1 MLRGRLLTVLTVMA
15 ALAMLTSLYLALV
28 WVPTERTMGVIQRV
42 FYFHVPSA
50 WVAFLA
56 FAIAAVAGLLF
67 LSRRQERWDRVEV
80 SSIELGIVF
89 SGVALVTGSIWAR
102 PIWNT
107 WWTWDPRLTTTLI
120 MWIYYVASMLLR
132 QMVDN
137 PERSARF
144 GAVLAIIGFVNV
156 PLVFL
161 TIRLW
166 RTIHPVLF
174 TTEGFGL
181 APEMLVTLMV
191 SLGAFTLLYFC
202 LLTVAVRVGSLQAHV
217 ARLKDHYLSDY
228 GPWL

>member
-1 MLRGRLLTVLTVMA
+1 MSRDRLLTVLIMLTT
-15 ALAMLTSLYLALV
+15 LAMLASLYLVLV
-28 WVPTERTMGVIQRV
+28 WVPTEKTMGVIQRV

-56 FAIAAVAGLLF
+56 FAVAAVAALLF
-67 LSRRQERWDRVEV
+67 LARRQEHWDRVEV
-80 SSIELGIVF
+80 ASLELGIVF
-89 SGVALVTGSIWAR
+89 STVALITGSIWAR

-107 WWTWDPRLTTTLI
+107 WWTWDPRLTTTLV
-120 MWIYYVASMLLR
+120 MWIYYVASLLLR
-132 QMVDN
+132 QMVDS

-144 GAVLAIIGFVNV
+144 GAVLAIVGFVNV

-181 APEMLVTLMV
+181 APEMLLTLLI
-191 SLGAFTLLYFC
+191 SLGTFTLLYFC
-202 LLTVAVRVGSLQAHV
+202 LLTARVRLESLQA
-217 ARLKDHYLSDY
+217 RLAQLRDQYLSE
-228 GPWL
+228 

>member
-1 MLRGRLLTVLTVMA
+1 MTVLIMLTT
-15 ALAMLTSLYLALV
+15 LAMLASLYLVLV
-28 WVPTERTMGVIQRV
+28 WVPTEKTMGVIQRV

-56 FAIAAVAGLLF
+56 FAVAAVAALLF
-67 LSRRQERWDRVEV
+67 LARRQEHWDRVEV
-80 SSIELGIVF
+80 ASLELGIVF
-89 SGVALVTGSIWAR
+89 STVALITGSIWAR

-107 WWTWDPRLTTTLI
+107 WWTWDPRLTTTLV
-120 MWIYYVASMLLR
+120 MWIYYVASLLLR
-132 QMVDN
+132 QMVDS

-144 GAVLAIIGFVNV
+144 GAVLAIVGFVNV

-181 APEMLVTLMV
+181 APEMLLTLLI
-191 SLGAFTLLYFC
+191 SLGTFTLLYFC
-202 LLTVAVRVGSLQAHV
+202 LLTARVRLESLQA
-217 ARLKDHYLSDY
+217 RLAQLRDQYLSE
-228 GPWL
+228 

>member
-1 MLRGRLLTVLTVMA
+1 MLTT
-15 ALAMLTSLYLALV
+15 LAMLASLYLVLV
-28 WVPTERTMGVIQRV
+28 WVPTEKTMGVIQRV

-56 FAIAAVAGLLF
+56 FAVAAVAALLF
-67 LSRRQERWDRVEV
+67 LARRQEHWDRVEV
-80 SSIELGIVF
+80 ASLELGIVF
-89 SGVALVTGSIWAR
+89 STVALITGSIWAR

-107 WWTWDPRLTTTLI
+107 WWTWDPRLTTTLV
-120 MWIYYVASMLLR
+120 MWIYYVASLLLR
-132 QMVDN
+132 QMVDS

-144 GAVLAIIGFVNV
+144 GAVLAIVGFVNV

-181 APEMLVTLMV
+181 APEMLLTLLI
-191 SLGAFTLLYFC
+191 SLGTFTLLYFC
-202 LLTVAVRVGSLQAHV
+202 LLTVRVRLESLQA
-217 ARLKDHYLSDY
+217 RLAQLRDQYLSE
-228 GPWL
+228 

>member
-1 MLRGRLLTVLTVMA
+1 VSRDRLLTVLIMLTT
-15 ALAMLTSLYLALV
+15 LAMLASLYLVLV
-28 WVPTERTMGVIQRV
+28 WVPTEKTMGVIQRV

-56 FAIAAVAGLLF
+56 FAVAAVAALLF
-67 LSRRQERWDRVEV
+67 LARRQEHWDRVEV
-80 SSIELGIVF
+80 ASLELGIVF
-89 SGVALVTGSIWAR
+89 STVALITGSIWAR

-107 WWTWDPRLTTTLI
+107 WWTWDPRLTTTLV
-120 MWIYYVASMLLR
+120 MWIYYVASLLLR
-132 QMVDN
+132 QMVDS

-144 GAVLAIIGFVNV
+144 GAVLAIVGFVNV

-181 APEMLVTLMV
+181 APEMLLTLLI
-191 SLGAFTLLYFC
+191 SLGTFTLLYFC
-202 LLTVAVRVGSLQAHV
+202 LLTARVRLESLQA
-217 ARLKDHYLSDY
+217 RLAQLRDQYLSE
-228 GPWL
+228 

>member
-1 MLRGRLLTVLTVMA
+1 MSRDKLLTVLIMLTT
-15 ALAMLTSLYLALV
+15 LAMLASLYLVFV
-28 WVPTERTMGVIQRV
+28 WVPTEKTMGIIQRV

-56 FAIAAVAGLLF
+56 FAVAAVAGLLF
-67 LSRRQERWDRVEV
+67 LARRQEHWDRVEV
-80 SSIELGIVF
+80 ASLELGIVF
-89 SGVALVTGSIWAR
+89 STVALITGSIWAR

-107 WWTWDPRLTTTLI
+107 WWTWDPRLTTTLV
-120 MWIYYVASMLLR
+120 MWIYYVASLLLR
-132 QMVDN
+132 QMVDS

-144 GAVLAIIGFVNV
+144 GAVLAIVGFVNV

-181 APEMLVTLMV
+181 APEMLLTLLI
-191 SLGAFTLLYFC
+191 SLGTFTLLYFC
-202 LLTVAVRVGSLQAHV
+202 LLTVRVRLESLQA
-217 ARLKDHYLSDY
+217 RLAQLRDQYLSE
-228 GPWL
+228 

>member
-1 MLRGRLLTVLTVMA
+1 MTVLIMLTT
-15 ALAMLTSLYLALV
+15 LAMLASLYLVLV
-28 WVPTERTMGVIQRV
+28 WVPTEKTMGVIQRV

-56 FAIAAVAGLLF
+56 FAVAAVAALLF
-67 LSRRQERWDRVEV
+67 LARRQEHWDRVEV
-80 SSIELGIVF
+80 ASLELGIVF
-89 SGVALVTGSIWAR
+89 STVALITGSVWAR

-107 WWTWDPRLTTTLI
+107 WWTWDPRLTTTLV
-120 MWIYYVASMLLR
+120 MWIYYVASLLLR
-132 QMVDN
+132 QMVDS

-144 GAVLAIIGFVNV
+144 GAVLAIVGFVNV

-181 APEMLVTLMV
+181 APEMLLTLLI
-191 SLGAFTLLYFC
+191 SLGTFTLLYFC
-202 LLTVAVRVGSLQAHV
+202 LLTVRVRLESLQA
-217 ARLKDHYLSDY
+217 RLAQLRDQYLSE
-228 GPWL
+228 

>member
-1 MLRGRLLTVLTVMA
+1 VSRDRLLTVLIMLTT
-15 ALAMLTSLYLALV
+15 LAMLASLYLVLV
-28 WVPTERTMGVIQRV
+28 WVPTEKTMGVIQRV

-56 FAIAAVAGLLF
+56 FAVAAVAALLF
-67 LSRRQERWDRVEV
+67 LARRQEHWDRVEV
-80 SSIELGIVF
+80 ASLELGIVF
-89 SGVALVTGSIWAR
+89 STVALITGSIWAR

-107 WWTWDPRLTTTLI
+107 WWTWDPRLTTTLV
-120 MWIYYVASMLLR
+120 MWIYYVASLLLR
-132 QMVDN
+132 QMVDS

-144 GAVLAIIGFVNV
+144 GAVLAIVGFVNV

-181 APEMLVTLMV
+181 APEMLLTLLI
-191 SLGAFTLLYFC
+191 SLGTFTLLYFC
-202 LLTVAVRVGSLQAHV
+202 LLTVRVRLESLQA
-217 ARLKDHYLSDY
+217 RLAQLRDQYLSE
-228 GPWL
+228 

>member
-1 MLRGRLLTVLTVMA
+1 MSRDKLLTVLIMLTT
-15 ALAMLTSLYLALV
+15 LAMLASLYLVFV
-28 WVPTERTMGVIQRV
+28 WVPTEKTMGIIQRV

-56 FAIAAVAGLLF
+56 FAVAAVAGLLF
-67 LSRRQERWDRVEV
+67 LARRQEHWDRVEV
-80 SSIELGIVF
+80 ASLELGIVF
-89 SGVALVTGSIWAR
+89 STVALITGSIWAR

-107 WWTWDPRLTTTLI
+107 WWTWDPRLTTTLV
-120 MWIYYVASMLLR
+120 MWIYYVSSLLLR
-132 QMVDN
+132 QMVDS

-144 GAVLAIIGFVNV
+144 GAVLAIVGFVNV

-181 APEMLVTLMV
+181 APEMLLTLLI
-191 SLGAFTLLYFC
+191 SLGTFTLLYFC
-202 LLTVAVRVGSLQAHV
+202 LLTARVRLESLQA
-217 ARLKDHYLSDY
+217 RLAQLRDQYLSE
-228 GPWL
+228 

>member
-1 MLRGRLLTVLTVMA
+1 MSRDKLLTVLIMLTT
-15 ALAMLTSLYLALV
+15 LAMLASLYLVLV
-28 WVPTERTMGVIQRV
+28 WVPTEKTMGVIQRV

-56 FAIAAVAGLLF
+56 FAVAAVAALLF
-67 LSRRQERWDRVEV
+67 LARRQEHWDRVEV
-80 SSIELGIVF
+80 ASLELGIVF
-89 SGVALVTGSIWAR
+89 STVALITGSIWAR

-107 WWTWDPRLTTTLI
+107 WWTWDPRLTTTLV
-120 MWIYYVASMLLR
+120 MWIYYVASLLLR
-132 QMVDN
+132 QMVDS

-144 GAVLAIIGFVNV
+144 GAVLAIVGFVNV

-181 APEMLVTLMV
+181 APEMLLTLLI
-191 SLGAFTLLYFC
+191 SLGTFTLLYFC
-202 LLTVAVRVGSLQAHV
+202 LLTVRVRLESLQA
-217 ARLKDHYLSDY
+217 RLAQLRDQYLSE
-228 GPWL
+228 

>member
-1 MLRGRLLTVLTVMA
+1 MSRDRLLTVLIMLTT
-15 ALAMLTSLYLALV
+15 LAMLASLYLVFV
-28 WVPTERTMGVIQRV
+28 WVPTEKTMGIIQRV

-56 FAIAAVAGLLF
+56 FAVAAVAGLLF
-67 LSRRQERWDRVEV
+67 LARRQEHWDRVEV
-80 SSIELGIVF
+80 ASLELGIVF
-89 SGVALVTGSIWAR
+89 STVALITGSIWAR

-107 WWTWDPRLTTTLI
+107 WWTWDPRLTTTLV
-120 MWIYYVASMLLR
+120 MWIYYVASLLLR
-132 QMVDN
+132 QMVDS

-144 GAVLAIIGFVNV
+144 GAVLAIVGFVNV

-181 APEMLVTLMV
+181 APEMLLTLLI
-191 SLGAFTLLYFC
+191 SLGTFTLLYFC
-202 LLTVAVRVGSLQAHV
+202 LLTVRVRLESLQA
-217 ARLKDHYLSDY
+217 RLAQLRDQYLSE
-228 GPWL
+228 

>member
-1 MLRGRLLTVLTVMA
+1 VSRDRLLTVLIILTT
-15 ALAMLTSLYLALV
+15 LAMLASLYLVLV
-28 WVPTERTMGVIQRV
+28 WVPTEKTMGVIQRV

-56 FAIAAVAGLLF
+56 FAVAAVAALLF
-67 LSRRQERWDRVEV
+67 LARRQEHWDRVEV
-80 SSIELGIVF
+80 ASLELGIVF
-89 SGVALVTGSIWAR
+89 STVALITGSIWAR

-107 WWTWDPRLTTTLI
+107 WWTWDPRLTTTLV
-120 MWIYYVASMLLR
+120 MWIYYVASLLLR
-132 QMVDN
+132 QMVDS

-144 GAVLAIIGFVNV
+144 GAVLAIVGFVNV

-181 APEMLVTLMV
+181 APEMLLTLLI
-191 SLGAFTLLYFC
+191 SLGTFTLLYFC
-202 LLTVAVRVGSLQAHV
+202 LLTVRVRLESLQA
-217 ARLKDHYLSDY
+217 RLAQLRDQYLSE
-228 GPWL
+228 

>member
-1 MLRGRLLTVLTVMA
+1 VSRDRLLTVLIMLTT
-15 ALAMLTSLYLALV
+15 LAMLASLYLVLV
-28 WVPTERTMGVIQRV
+28 WVPTEKTMGVIQRV

-56 FAIAAVAGLLF
+56 FAVAAVAALLF
-67 LSRRQERWDRVEV
+67 LARRQEHWDRVEV
-80 SSIELGIVF
+80 ASLELGIVF
-89 SGVALVTGSIWAR
+89 STVALITGSVWAR

-107 WWTWDPRLTTTLI
+107 WWTWDPRLTTTLV
-120 MWIYYVASMLLR
+120 MWIYYVASLLLR
-132 QMVDN
+132 QMVDS

-144 GAVLAIIGFVNV
+144 GAVLAIVGFVNV

-181 APEMLVTLMV
+181 APEMLLTLLI
-191 SLGAFTLLYFC
+191 SLGTFTLLYFC
-202 LLTVAVRVGSLQAHV
+202 LLTVRVRLESLQA
-217 ARLKDHYLSDY
+217 RLAQLRDQYLSE
-228 GPWL
+228 

>member
-1 MLRGRLLTVLTVMA
+1 MSRDKLLTVLIMLTT
-15 ALAMLTSLYLALV
+15 LAMLASLYLVFV
-28 WVPTERTMGVIQRV
+28 WVPTEKTMGIIQRV

-56 FAIAAVAGLLF
+56 FAVAAVAGLLF
-67 LSRRQERWDRVEV
+67 LARRQEHWDRVEV
-80 SSIELGIVF
+80 ASLELGIVF
-89 SGVALVTGSIWAR
+89 STVALITGSIWAR

-107 WWTWDPRLTTTLI
+107 WWTWDPRLTTTLV
-120 MWIYYVASMLLR
+120 MWIYYVASLLLR
-132 QMVDN
+132 QMVDS

-144 GAVLAIIGFVNV
+144 GAVLAIVGFVNV

-181 APEMLVTLMV
+181 APQMLLALLI
-191 SLGAFTLLYFC
+191 SLGTFTLLYFC
-202 LLTVAVRVGSLQAHV
+202 LLTIRVRVESLQA
-217 ARLKDHYLSDY
+217 RLAQLRDQYLSE
-228 GPWL
+228 

>member
-1 MLRGRLLTVLTVMA
+1 MLTT
-15 ALAMLTSLYLALV
+15 LAMLASLYLVLV
-28 WVPTERTMGVIQRV
+28 WVPTEKTMGVIQRV

-56 FAIAAVAGLLF
+56 FAVAAVAALLF
-67 LSRRQERWDRVEV
+67 LARRQEHWDRVEV
-80 SSIELGIVF
+80 ASLELGIVF
-89 SGVALVTGSIWAR
+89 STVALITGSVWAR

-107 WWTWDPRLTTTLI
+107 WWTWDPRLTTTLV
-120 MWIYYVASMLLR
+120 MWIYYVASLLLR
-132 QMVDN
+132 QMVDS

-144 GAVLAIIGFVNV
+144 GAVLAIVGFVNV

-181 APEMLVTLMV
+181 APEMLLTLLI
-191 SLGAFTLLYFC
+191 SLGTFTLLYFC
-202 LLTVAVRVGSLQAHV
+202 LLTVRVRLESLQA
-217 ARLKDHYLSDY
+217 RLAQLRDQYLSE
-228 GPWL
+228 

>member
-1 MLRGRLLTVLTVMA
+1 MLTT
-15 ALAMLTSLYLALV
+15 LAMLASLYLVLV
-28 WVPTERTMGVIQRV
+28 WVPTEKTMGVIQRV

-56 FAIAAVAGLLF
+56 FAVAAVAALLF
-67 LSRRQERWDRVEV
+67 LARRQEHWDRVEV
-80 SSIELGIVF
+80 ASLELGIVF
-89 SGVALVTGSIWAR
+89 STVALITGSIWAR

-107 WWTWDPRLTTTLI
+107 WWTWDPRLTTTLV
-120 MWIYYVASMLLR
+120 MWIYYVASLLLR
-132 QMVDN
+132 QMVDS

-144 GAVLAIIGFVNV
+144 GAVLAIVGFVNV

-181 APEMLVTLMV
+181 APEMLLTLLI
-191 SLGAFTLLYFC
+191 SLGTFTLLYFC
-202 LLTVAVRVGSLQAHV
+202 LLTARVRLESLQA
-217 ARLKDHYLSDY
+217 RLAQLRDQYLSE
-228 GPWL
+228 

>member
-1 MLRGRLLTVLTVMA
+1 MLA
-15 ALAMLTSLYLALV
+15 SLYLVLV
-28 WVPTERTMGVIQRV
+28 WVPTEKTMGVIQRV

-56 FAIAAVAGLLF
+56 FAVAAVAALLF
-67 LSRRQERWDRVEV
+67 LARRQEHWDRVEV
-80 SSIELGIVF
+80 ASLELGIVF
-89 SGVALVTGSIWAR
+89 STVALITGSIWAR

-107 WWTWDPRLTTTLI
+107 WWTWDPRLTTTLV
-120 MWIYYVASMLLR
+120 MWIYYVASLLLR
-132 QMVDN
+132 QMVDS

-144 GAVLAIIGFVNV
+144 GAVLAIVGFVNV

-181 APEMLVTLMV
+181 APEMLLTLLI
-191 SLGAFTLLYFC
+191 SLGTFTLLYFC
-202 LLTVAVRVGSLQAHV
+202 LLTVRVRLESLQA
-217 ARLKDHYLSDY
+217 RLAQLRDQYLSE
-228 GPWL
+228 

>member
-1 MLRGRLLTVLTVMA
+1 MSRDKLLTVLIMLTT
-15 ALAMLTSLYLALV
+15 LAMLASLYLVFV
-28 WVPTERTMGVIQRV
+28 WVPTEKTMGIIQRV

-56 FAIAAVAGLLF
+56 FAVAAVAALLF
-67 LSRRQERWDRVEV
+67 LARRQEHWDRVEV
-80 SSIELGIVF
+80 ASLELGIVF
-89 SGVALVTGSIWAR
+89 STVALITGSIWAR

-107 WWTWDPRLTTTLI
+107 WWTWDPRLTTTLV
-120 MWIYYVASMLLR
+120 MWIYYVASLLLR
-132 QMVDN
+132 QMVDS

-144 GAVLAIIGFVNV
+144 GAVLAIVGFVNV

-181 APEMLVTLMV
+181 APEMLLTLLI
-191 SLGAFTLLYFC
+191 SLGTFTLLYFC
-202 LLTVAVRVGSLQAHV
+202 LLIARVRLESLQA
-217 ARLKDHYLSDY
+217 RLAQLRDQYLSE
-228 GPWL
+228 

>member
-1 MLRGRLLTVLTVMA
+1 MSRDRLLTVLIMLTT
-15 ALAMLTSLYLALV
+15 LAMLASLYLVLV
-28 WVPTERTMGVIQRV
+28 WVPTEKTMGVIQRV

-56 FAIAAVAGLLF
+56 FAVAAVAALLF
-67 LSRRQERWDRVEV
+67 LARRQEHWDRVEV
-80 SSIELGIVF
+80 ASLELGIVF
-89 SGVALVTGSIWAR
+89 STVALITGSVWAR

-107 WWTWDPRLTTTLI
+107 WWTWDPRLTTTLV
-120 MWIYYVASMLLR
+120 MWIYYVASLLLR
-132 QMVDN
+132 QMVDS

-144 GAVLAIIGFVNV
+144 GAVLAIVGFVNV

-181 APEMLVTLMV
+181 APEMLLTLLI
-191 SLGAFTLLYFC
+191 SLGTFTLLYFC
-202 LLTVAVRVGSLQAHV
+202 LLTVRVRLESLQA
-217 ARLKDHYLSDY
+217 RLAQLRDQYLSE
-228 GPWL
+228 

>member
-1 MLRGRLLTVLTVMA
+1 MSRDRLLTVLIMLTT
-15 ALAMLTSLYLALV
+15 LAMLASLYLVLV
-28 WVPTERTMGVIQRV
+28 WVPTEKTMGVIQRV

-56 FAIAAVAGLLF
+56 FAVAAVAALLF
-67 LSRRQERWDRVEV
+67 LARRQEHWDRVEV
-80 SSIELGIVF
+80 ASLELGIVF
-89 SGVALVTGSIWAR
+89 STVALITGSIWAR

-107 WWTWDPRLTTTLI
+107 WWTWDPRLTTTLV
-120 MWIYYVASMLLR
+120 MWIYYVASLLLR
-132 QMVDN
+132 QMVDS

-144 GAVLAIIGFVNV
+144 GAVLAIVGFVNV

-181 APEMLVTLMV
+181 APEMLLTLLI
-191 SLGAFTLLYFC
+191 SLGTFTLLYFC
-202 LLTVAVRVGSLQAHV
+202 LLTVRVRLESLQA
-217 ARLKDHYLSDY
+217 RLAQLRDQYLSE
-228 GPWL
+228 